1 MDGEI
6 ELKEYL
12 EKKVDSSKHELI
24 RRHVFTAT
32 RNYHHRVK
40 AFIHDIVTDKN
51 NPMQVEYWSTKVEF
65 QGRGTAHNHGV
76 IWVDMKKMELINIDD
91 DGKWINIDHVLE
103 LPTSE
108 ALKIKVGIKR
118 LLQLHY
124 NEENGIQGEDFVALE
139 KISDKIFQ
147 SDVQQTEKS
156 QNNITNKFVKRFPL
170 FGITTAFKKF
180 QSREKLL
187 EYEEKAVIAFANKFT
202 TCTLN
207 EAVIAAKTDDEVLKR
222 KANDVAQIL
231 K

>member
-1 MDGEI
+1 MYSQQRETTI
-6 ELKEYL
+6 
-12 EKKVDSSKHELI
+12 
-24 RRHVFTAT
+24 
-32 RNYHHRVK
+32 
-40 AFIHDIVTDKN
+40 IHDIVTEKN
-51 NPMQVEYWSTKVEF
+51 NPMQDEYWSTKVEF
-65 QGRGTAHNHGV
+65 QGRGAAHNHGV

-156 QNNITNKFVKRFPL
+156 QNNITNKFVNRFPL